1 MGHHKKRNN
10 TFLKVVY
17 FDENSVLDYL
27 DTLKDGRYEEI
38 TKEVINKA
46 SKIAAEIDIKN
57 QGKISIPFLVKSLF
71 NLNGTAFSSRDK
83 TSVLNTTLTNTIL
96 TTFLTEENLENI
108 KKFTGYTLNIEEKS
122 FTYLKIFTPII
133 RAYRVDEET
142 EKVPIDLSILDEVME
157 RAKGYYEMVGTNSE
171 KTEEV
176 VMRFNL
182 SGLRNNY
189 RLNDLIKMNITLYGV
204 CVGKCKR
211 SDLWMENELRSSNQ
225 ENDIDLLAEQDE
237 STTPTNDKELELY
250 DILLAGVEK

>member
-1 MGHHKKRNN
+1 M
-10 TFLKVVY
+10 VY
-17 FDENSVLDYL
+17 FDESSVLDYL

-46 SKIAAEIDIKN
+46 SKIAAEIDTKN

-71 NLNGTAFSSRDK
+71 NLNGNASLSRDK
-83 TSVLNTTLTNTIL
+83 TSVFNTTLTNTIL

-108 KKFTGYTLNIEEKS
+108 KKFEGYNLNIEENS

-133 RAYRVDEET
+133 RAYKVDEET
-142 EKVPIDLSILDEVME
+142 EKVPVDLSILDEVME
-157 RAKGYYEMVGTNSE
+157 SAKGYYEMVGANND
-171 KTEEV
+171 KTKEV

-189 RLNDLIKMNITLYGV
+189 RLNDLTKMNITLYGV
-204 CVGKCKR
+204 CVGKCKK
-211 SDLWMENELRSSNQ
+211 SDLWIENELRSSNP
-225 ENDIDLLAEQDE
+225 EEDVDMLAEHNI
-237 STTPTNDKELELY
+237 PTNDKELELY